1 MNDEHQLPRLY
12 VGNQA
17 ATSFSGASSDAR
29 WVFQTLLRRKLVVF
43 LPALLFAIMAAAV
56 AVSVPNRYTATAM
69 IRFDPRGEKSSRAD
83 ATASNMFDKE
93 SLNSQ
98 RELLQAQ
105 RMAQRVITQLD
116 LVSDPEFNRSL
127 KASESPKADASM
139 SSTILAGAGSLFGRV
154 DRWME
159 RLEAALAPNGAP
171 QPADRVGAKV
181 LGRFLRALG
190 VTLKQDTRV
199 LSISF
204 TSIDPEKAAKIA
216 NAVAQNFMAW
226 QITNRQD
233 ALRGTS
239 QWLAKEVA
247 GLQARVQ
254 SEEKRIADY
263 RKQSKVL
270 VGNDDRM
277 IAEQISALNL
287 AIIDAKTKRSE
298 AEARLAQVGRAAAG
312 GTAAAMQDVLQS
324 KVIQDLTVAEVQA
337 KGRVAML
344 EQELGRSHPRLTAAR
359 SELADIEE
367 KIGREVNRIVS
378 AVESEVRVAQSRE
391 SQIQATLGD
400 YQRRLADANETD
412 VTLRGMTRTLDAD
425 QALLNSLL
433 ARQRET
439 EAQLDTMSEPANVEI
454 IADAIVPLAPSFP
467 PKAAMVAAALI
478 APLLVAAAVV
488 LWTEHTDRRLRSGE
502 HVENSLGTRS
512 LGLIPLAKFA
522 RGSIARQVAANPATM
537 FGEALR
543 SVLLGLR
550 LQHKQEGRRT
560 LLVTSAQAKE
570 GKTTVACA
578 LAAAS
583 AAMGAR
589 TVVIDADLRQ
599 PRLHKAAALER
610 RPGLVDVVAGTV
622 DLSQALVEDEESR
635 VTFLPVGEAVSDPM
649 TALTSENLRA
659 VLGRLG
665 RSFDLVIVDAPPI
678 IPVADA
684 RVLSTLVDSVV
695 VLARWGRSDASVLGY
710 ALKLL
715 RDAGADVAGV
725 ELTMVDQRKHARYG
739 FSDSALYY
747 ESSRRYYL
755 TA

>member
-1 MNDEHQLPRLY
+1 MKFGHVAGRL
-12 VGNQA
+12 
-17 ATSFSGASSDAR
+17 T
-29 WVFQTLLRRKLVVF
+29 
-43 LPALLFAIMAAAV
+43 
-56 AVSVPNRYTATAM
+56 
-69 IRFDPRGEKSSRAD
+69 
-83 ATASNMFDKE
+83 
-93 SLNSQ
+93 
-98 RELLQAQ
+98 
-105 RMAQRVITQLD
+105 
-116 LVSDPEFNRSL
+116 
-127 KASESPKADASM
+127 
-139 SSTILAGAGSLFGRV
+139 
-154 DRWME
+154 E
-159 RLEAALAPNGAP
+159 RIKGALAPNTER

-204 TSIDPEKAAKIA
+204 TSTDPEKAAKIA

-226 QITNRQD
+226 QITDRQD
-233 ALRGTS
+233 ALRRTS

-247 GLQARVQ
+247 ALQARVQ

-263 RKQSKVL
+263 RKQPKVL

-298 AEARLAQVGRAAAG
+298 AEARLAQVRRAAAG
-312 GTAAAMQDVLQS
+312 GSAAAMQDVLQS

-344 EQELGRSHPRLTAAR
+344 EQELGRFHPRLTAAR

-367 KIGREVNRIVS
+367 KISREVNRIVS
-378 AVESEVRVAQSRE
+378 AVESEVRVAQARE
-391 SQIQATLGD
+391 MQIQATVGD

-425 QALLNSLL
+425 QALLSSLL

-439 EAQLDTMSEPANVEI
+439 EAQLDTLSEPANVEI
-454 IADAIVPLAPSFP
+454 IADAIAPLEPSFP

-488 LWTEHTDRRLRSGE
+488 LWTEHMDRRLRSGE
-502 HVENSLGTRS
+502 HVESSLGARS

-522 RGSIARQVAANPATM
+522 RGSVARQVAANPATM
-537 FGEALR
+537 FGKSLR
-543 SVLLGLR
+543 SILLGLR
-550 LQHKQEGRRT
+550 LEQKQKRPRT

-570 GKTTVACA
+570 GKTTFACA
-578 LAAAS
+578 LAATS
-583 AAMGAR
+583 AAMGAK

-610 RPGLVDVVAGTV
+610 EPGLVDVVAGTV
-622 DLSQALVEDEESR
+622 DLSGALIEDKESR
-635 VTFLPVGEAVSDPM
+635 VTFLSVGKAIPDPM

-659 VLGRLG
+659 VLDQLG

-684 RVLSTLVDSVV
+684 RVLSTLVDSVI

-715 RDAGADVAGV
+715 REVGADVAGV
-725 ELTMVDQRKHARYG
+725 ALTMVDRRRHARYG
-739 FSDSALYY
+739 FSNSAIYY